1 MTALDASVVVA
12 AGVSWHEHHELARQ
26 ALPQSSTRPVAHVL
40 LEAYSALTRLPAPQR
55 VRPTVARQYLGR
67 LFTGQPRT
75 LPPDEHEGVLDD
87 VSAHGLLG
95 GAVYD
100 ALVGATAR
108 HGGVELLTLDRRALG
123 TYRAV
128 GARVSLLG

>member
-1 MTALDASVVVA
+1 LDTSVVVA

-26 ALPQSSTRPVAHVL
+26 ALPQSPTR
-40 LEAYSALTRLPAPQR
+40 
-55 VRPTVARQYLGR
+55 
-67 LFTGQPRT
+67 
-75 LPPDEHEGVLDD
+75 
-87 VSAHGLLG
+87 

-100 ALVGATAR
+100 GLVGATAR